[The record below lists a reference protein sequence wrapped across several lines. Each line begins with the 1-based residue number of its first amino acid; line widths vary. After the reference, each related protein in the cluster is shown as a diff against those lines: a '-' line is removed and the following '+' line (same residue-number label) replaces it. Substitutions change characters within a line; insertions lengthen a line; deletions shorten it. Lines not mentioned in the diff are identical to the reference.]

1 MIPLAPNA
9 TIHDMRQLWCPPRS
23 GIWLVF
29 TPFMVALVLLALMAL
44 YPFSGIGPA
53 NNTFALCAL
62 AAIVVGLVLGVI
74 ALFSAKRLKAWLRL
88 VVAVLYLPTVLFSL
102 LLAGF

>member
-1 MIPLAPNA
+1 
-9 TIHDMRQLWCPPRS
+9 
-23 GIWLVF
+23 
-29 TPFMVALVLLALMAL
+29 MAL
-44 YPFSGIGPA
+44 YPFTGIGPA

-74 ALFSAKRLKAWLRL
+74 ALFLAKRMGVWLRL
-88 VVAVLYLPTVLFSL
+88 LIAVLYLPTALFSL